1 MKGRVPWPGKSF
13 ERARERPHERNHA
26 KKYLKSWCFEVCRGI
41 SVKKLINHIFG
52 RNYWHFLG
60 ETTDILTHIINI
72 QYICACVCFCVTLA
86 KKDWCNVCG
95 PIQSFL
101 RPHILI
107 KTHSFGNVKCQK
119 KQYGNDEKLTAL
131 VAKNHFVTM
140 LSHNKMGF

>member
-60 ETTDILTHIINI
+60 ETIDILTHIINI

-107 KTHSFGNVKCQK
+107 KNILLEIVFWKCQISK
-119 KQYGNDEKLTAL
+119 ETIWKRRNVDCTGC
-131 VAKNHFVTM
+131 
-140 LSHNKMGF
+140 